1 MSFSRRQFCARILS
15 SAAVLNLDLL
25 RAAER
30 PKLLVWIIADQ
41 FRPDYLDDLWPSL
54 APGGFRR
61 LIEGGAYF
69 PDCQFDAAAFT
80 DSGLATLLTGAWPS
94 LHGIVAGR
102 WLEPSSTEPRAASAS
117 ALQAGTLF
125 DCALESESN
134 RVFTIASGAGAAF
147 LGGCNCT
154 RACLAT
160 VSGWSTK
167 PDAVPDWFRSFEASN
182 DPSKWRGS
190 PWLPVDGSKP
200 LRILDGQDFPALYSA
215 SPFALA
221 NQFALAREAILQEH
235 LGVEHLGTP
244 GGLDIVTLLAGSFGA
259 LGLETGADSPL
270 MRDMVL
276 HGDQQIASLLDLLDN
291 RVGKEDYAVAFTGAH
306 GLDNKSPTRQAVP
319 GTAIAEAVQA
329 RMASILDTAST
340 QRNYVD
346 AYLYPFLYLNPKS
359 LRAAN
364 LDIYEARRIAAQAA
378 MGTRKIAGYYTAEG
392 ESSFTGPWRERF
404 ANSFF
409 AGRSGDVI
417 LSYPAHHDETVDV
430 VAAGSVYNYD
440 TRVPLIFYGPMF
452 RARTIEDTVAAI
464 DVAPTLARSFGLSL
478 PPSATGRVLGEA
490 IGGWHEG
497 APPVKAPR

>member
-1 MSFSRRQFCARILS
+1 MLS
-15 SAAVLNLDLL
+15 STAIAGLRPL

-30 PKLLVWIIADQ
+30 PKLLVWIIAGQ

-54 APGGFRR
+54 SPGGFRR
-61 LIEGGAYF
+61 LVEGGAYF

-94 LHGIVAGR
+94 LHGIVAAR
-102 WLEPSSTEPRAASAS
+102 WVEPSATEPRAAIAA
-117 ALQAGTLF
+117 ALETGTLF
-125 DCALESESN
+125 DGALAGEGN
-134 RVFTIASGAGAAF
+134 RAFTIASGAGAAF
-147 LGGCNCT
+147 LVGCKST
-154 RACLAT
+154 RAFLAT
-160 VSGWSTK
+160 ESGWSTK
-167 PDAVPDWFRSFEASN
+167 PAAVPDWFRSFEASN

-200 LRILDGQDFPALYSA
+200 LRVLDGKDFPALYGA

-221 NQFALAREAILQEH
+221 NQFALMRETVLQEH
-235 LGVEHLGTP
+235 LGAL
-244 GGLDIVTLLAGSFGA
+244 GGLDIVTLLAGAFGA
-259 LGLETGADSPL
+259 LGLETGANSPL

-276 HGDQQIASLLDLLDN
+276 HGDRQIASLLDLLDS
-291 RVGKEDYAVAFTGAH
+291 RVGKGNYAVVFTAAH
-306 GLDNKSPTRQAVP
+306 GLDTKSPARRTVES
-319 GTAIAEAVQA
+319 TAIAEAVQA
-329 RMASILDTAST
+329 RLASLLDSGSTFGTAST
-340 QRNYVD
+340 RRNYVE

-364 LDIYEARRIAAQAA
+364 LDLYEARRIAAQAA
-378 MGTRKIAGYYTAEG
+378 MDTGKIAGYYTADG

-409 AGRSGDVI
+409 PGRSGDVM
-417 LSYPAHHDETVDV
+417 LSYPADVSETAEV

-490 IGGWHEG
+490 I
-497 APPVKAPR
+497 AAPVKAAR